1 MNPGKEGTLI
11 WVGRVVK
18 TQGIK
23 GHVKVLS
30 SGEGATT
37 FPLGSTAYL
46 KNGKGMKK
54 SLTVAS
60 SRPHQ
65 QMTILGFREVQRI
78 EEAQELV
85 GCSLYIKPE
94 NLPRLSADEFYWY
107 QLQGLEVKTEK
118 GKILGRLEEIVPTGS
133 NDVFVV
139 RKDHEECLIPATD
152 EVVVRV
158 DLEGRTLVIR
168 PMEGLLSED
177 DL

>member
-1 MNPGKEGTLI
+1 MTPDKDKTMV

-18 TQGIK
+18 TQGIR
-23 GHVKVLS
+23 GYVKVLS
-30 SGEGATT
+30 SGEGVAA
-37 FPLGSTAYL
+37 FPRGSTAYL
-46 KNGKGMKK
+46 KNRKGMEK

-65 QMTILGFREVQRI
+65 KMMILGFREVQRI

-85 GCSLYIKPE
+85 GCSLYIAPG
-94 NLPRLSADEFYWY
+94 NLPVLSADEFYWY

-118 GKILGRLEEIVPTGS
+118 GKYLGRLEEIVPTGS

-139 RKDHEECLIPATD
+139 RKDLEECLIPATD
-152 EVVVRV
+152 EVVVHV
-158 DLEGRTLVIR
+158 DLEGRTMIVR
-168 PMEGLLSED
+168 PIEGLLAED